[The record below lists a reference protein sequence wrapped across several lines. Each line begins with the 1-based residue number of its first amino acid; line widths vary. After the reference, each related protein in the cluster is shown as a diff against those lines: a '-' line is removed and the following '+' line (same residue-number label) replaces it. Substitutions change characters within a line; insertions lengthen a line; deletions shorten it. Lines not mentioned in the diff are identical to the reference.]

1 MADRPELGAGAGDK
15 ASTGSGTSSCCAS
28 GGEVGGE
35 AGGARSSGEAGA
47 ATGTIGGATAR
58 ALIARAAALIMLPI
72 TGFISP
78 DHEAA

>member
-1 MADRPELGAGAGDK
+1 MEFDAPVTEK
-15 ASTGSGTSSCCAS
+15 P
-28 GGEVGGE
+28 
-35 AGGARSSGEAGA
+35 
-47 ATGTIGGATAR
+47 R